1 MNSKFA
7 LLLIMLLMVS
17 ECLSNCIECSLG
29 RYGFNC
35 NKSCDGCLSEACDKE
50 TGTCNNASGC
60 KPGWK
65 HDHPKC
71 DKGIL
76 NKYCTF
82 S

>member
-1 MNSKFA
+1 
-7 LLLIMLLMVS
+7 MVS

-29 RYGFNC
+29 LYGFNC
-35 NKSCDGCLSEACDKE
+35 NTSCDGCLSDAYDKE
-50 TGTCNNASGC
+50 NGTCNDASRC

-65 HDHPKC
+65 YGHPKC